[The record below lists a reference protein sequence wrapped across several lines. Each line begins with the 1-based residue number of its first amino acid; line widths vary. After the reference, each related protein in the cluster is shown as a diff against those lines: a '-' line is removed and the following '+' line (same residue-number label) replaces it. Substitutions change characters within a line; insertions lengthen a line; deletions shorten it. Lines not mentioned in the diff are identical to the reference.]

1 MKTHFS
7 VEGRWNWSFGI
18 LLGAAIA
25 CPPGLW
31 VPAVPAQI
39 PAQAQARAQAQE
51 DTVKTLDQL
60 QKRKLQQEE
69 AVKQFHA
76 FHDFQFTDRVAE
88 SGITFRSHA
97 VDDAGRNYKAV
108 HYDHGMGVAVA
119 DVFGDGLLDIYFVDQ
134 LGQCQLWRNLGH
146 GKFENV
152 TESAGVGMEGK
163 VCAGVAFAD
172 VDNDGLP
179 DLFVTTV
186 KFGNVLFHNLGGG
199 KFKDI
204 TKEAGLDYKGH
215 SSGAVFFDFDNDGLL
230 DLLVLNIGVYTTTQ
244 RNPDGSYVGLRDA
257 FFGHLYPE
265 RTEHSILYKNMGGLK
280 FKDVTRDMNLVYDG
294 WSGDASFCDFN
305 GSGWPSVYVLNMQGD
320 NHYFENQ
327 QGRGFVDKTSAYFP
341 KTPWG
346 AMGIKF
352 FDFNNDGRMDLFI
365 TDMHSDMASSLM
377 ALADGSDSKIEKA
390 KSRQWVLR
398 DWKDSLLKGQT
409 NFDHTIFGNAFYRND
424 GKGGFR
430 EVSDELGV
438 ETYWPWG
445 VSVGDL
451 NADGYDD
458 IFVTAGMGYP
468 FRYAI
473 NSVLL
478 NDGGQRFFDS
488 EFLLGVEPR
497 AADQIMRDQFAL
509 DCDIADKKNPLCQG
523 ATGTVTIP
531 GAASSRSS
539 AIFDVNND
547 GALDIIV
554 NDFNGPPQV
563 LISNLAEK
571 RKIHYLKIKLVGTTW
586 NDPGRQSRSN
596 RDGLGAT
603 VKVEA
608 GGKTYTKYHDGKSG
622 YLSQSLIPLYFGLG
636 EATTVERVEV
646 QWPSGIRQVLKKN
659 IPINSLLTVTES
671 RK

>member
-1 MKTHFS
+1 MAVS
-7 VEGRWNWSFGI
+7 
-18 LLGAAIA
+18 A
-25 CPPGLW
+25 CWL
-31 VPAVPAQI
+31 VLSAPAVM
-39 PAQAQARAQAQE
+39 AQALQ
-51 DTVKTLDQL
+51 DITKTMELL
-60 QKRKLQQEE
+60 QNRKQQQEE
-69 AVKQFHA
+69 AAKQFHA
-76 FHDFQFTDRVAE
+76 FYDFQFSNRVAE
-88 SGITFRSHA
+88 SGITFRSHM
-97 VDDAGRNYKAV
+97 VSDSGRTFKAV
-108 HYDHGMGVAVA
+108 HYDHGMGLAVA

-134 LGQCQLWRNLGH
+134 LGQCQLWRNLGN
-146 GKFENV
+146 GKFTNI

-163 VCAGVAFAD
+163 VCTGAAFAD

-199 KFKDI
+199 KFKDV

-230 DLLVLNIGVYTTTQ
+230 DLFVANIGVYTSAET
-244 RNPDGSYVGLRDA
+244 NADGSYVGLRDA
-257 FFGHLYPE
+257 FYGHLHPE

-280 FKDVTRDMNLVYDG
+280 FKDVTKEMNLVYDG
-294 WSGDASFCDFN
+294 WSGDASFCDLN
-305 GSGWPSVYVLNMQGD
+305 GDGWPDLYVMNMQGD
-320 NHYFENQ
+320 NHFFENQ
-327 QGRGFVDKTSAYFP
+327 QGKRFVDKTHIYFP

-346 AMGIKF
+346 AMGIRF
-352 FDFNNDGRMDLFI
+352 FDYNNDGLMDLFI
-365 TDMHSDMASSLM
+365 TDMHSDMSDQQM
-377 ALADGSDSKIEKA
+377 NLAQDFDLNIEKA
-390 KSRQWVLR
+390 KSDQW
-398 DWKDSLLKGQT
+398 DIPSWKNSLLKDRT
-409 NFDHTIFGNAFYRND
+409 NFDHTMFGNAFYRNE
-424 GKGGFR
+424 GHGVFR

-478 NDGGQRFFDS
+478 NDGGRRFFDA

-497 AADQIMRDQFAL
+497 AADKIMRDQFIV
-509 DCDIADKKNPLCQG
+509 DCDGADKYKRICQG
-523 ATGTVTIP
+523 KTGQFIMR
-531 GAASSRSS
+531 GMASSRSS
-539 AIFDVNND
+539 AIFDIMDD
-547 GALDIIV
+547 GALDIVV
-554 NDFNGPPQV
+554 NEFNGPPQV

-571 RKIHYLKIKLVGTTW
+571 KKIHFLKVKLTGTTW
-586 NDPGRQSRSN
+586 SDPGRQKRSN

-603 VKVEA
+603 VKVQA

-636 EATTVERVEV
+636 ESTNIDRVEV
-646 QWPSGIRQVLKKN
+646 LWPSGIRQVLTN
-659 IPINSLLTVTES
+659 GIAVNSLLKITES
-671 RK
+671 DK

>member
-1 MKTHFS
+1 MLWAVTACWMILS
-7 VEGRWNWSFGI
+7 VPEV
-18 LLGAAIA
+18 LPQVQADLAATM
-25 CPPGLW
+25 
-31 VPAVPAQI
+31 
-39 PAQAQARAQAQE
+39 E
-51 DTVKTLDQL
+51 KL
-60 QKRKLQQEE
+60 QKRKQQQEE
-69 AVKQFHA
+69 AAKQFHA
-76 FHDFQFTDRVAE
+76 FYDFQFTDRVEE

-97 VDDAGRNYKAV
+97 VDDASRNYKAV
-108 HYDHGMGVAVA
+108 HYDHGTGLAVA

-146 GKFENV
+146 GRFTNI

-163 VCAGVAFAD
+163 VCAGASFAD

-199 KFKDI
+199 KFQDI

-230 DLLVLNIGVYTTTQ
+230 DLFVLNVGVYTTDQ
-244 RNPDGSYVGLRDA
+244 KSADGSYVGLTDA
-257 FFGHLYPE
+257 FFGHQHPE

-280 FKDVTRDMNLVYDG
+280 FKDVTKEMNLVYDG
-294 WSGDASFCDFN
+294 WSGDASFCDLN
-305 GSGWPSVYVLNMQGD
+305 QDGWPDLYVLNMQGD

-327 QGRGFVDKTSAYFP
+327 HGKGFVDKTSTYFP

-352 FDFNNDGRMDLFI
+352 FDYNQDGLMDLFI
-365 TDMHSDMASSLM
+365 TDMHSDMTSSQIGRAQDFDLN
-377 ALADGSDSKIEKA
+377 IEKA
-390 KSRQWVLR
+390 KSEQWCSQ
-398 DWKDSLLKGQT
+398 DFKDTLLKGRT
-409 NFDHTIFGNAFYRND
+409 NFDHTIFGNAFYRNE
-424 GKGGFR
+424 GNGVFR
-430 EVSDELGV
+430 EVSDRLGV

-451 NADGYDD
+451 NADGYED

-478 NDGGQRFFDS
+478 NDGGQRFFDA

-497 AADQIMRDQFAL
+497 AAEKMVRDQFTL
-509 DCDIADKKNPLCQG
+509 DCDGADKNNPLCRG
-523 ATGTVTIP
+523 RTGKVIMA

-539 AIFDVNND
+539 AIFDIDGD
-547 GALDIIV
+547 GALDIVV
-554 NDFNGPPQV
+554 NEFNGPPQI
-563 LISNLAEK
+563 LMSNLAK
-571 RKIHYLKIKLVGTTW
+571 KKKIHFLKVKLTGTT
-586 NDPGRQSRSN
+586 SN

-603 VKVEA
+603 VKVQA
-608 GGKTYTKYHDGKSG
+608 GGKTLTQFNDGKSG

-636 EATTVERVEV
+636 EATNVERVEV
-646 QWPSGIRQVLKKN
+646 RWPSGIKQVLN
-659 IPINSLLTVTES
+659 GGIANNNLLKISES
-671 RK
+671 GK

>member
-1 MKTHFS
+1 MFMALT
-7 VEGRWNWSFGI
+7 
-18 LLGAAIA
+18 A
-25 CPPGLW
+25 CGL
-31 VPAVPAQI
+31 VLSAPAVM
-39 PAQAQARAQAQE
+39 AQAQQDNA
-51 DTVKTLDQL
+51 KTMELL
-60 QKRKLQQEE
+60 QNRKQQQEE
-69 AVKQFHA
+69 AAKQFHA
-76 FHDFQFTDRVAE
+76 FYDFQFSNRVAE
-88 SGITFRSHA
+88 SGITFRSHI
-97 VDDAGRNYKAV
+97 VSDAGRTYKAV
-108 HYDHGMGVAVA
+108 HYDHGMGMAVA

-134 LGQCQLWRNLGH
+134 LGQCQLWRNLGN
-146 GKFENV
+146 GKFTNI

-163 VCAGVAFAD
+163 VCAGAAFAD

-199 KFKDI
+199 KFKDV

-230 DLLVLNIGVYTTTQ
+230 DLFVANIGVYTSAET
-244 RNPDGSYVGLRDA
+244 NADGSYVGLRDA
-257 FFGHLYPE
+257 FYGHLHPE

-280 FKDVTRDMNLVYDG
+280 FKDVTKEMNLVYDG
-294 WSGDASFCDFN
+294 WSGDASFCDLN
-305 GSGWPSVYVLNMQGD
+305 GDGWPDLYVMNMQGD
-320 NHYFENQ
+320 NHFFENQ
-327 QGRGFVDKTSAYFP
+327 QGKGFVDKTTNYFA

-352 FDFNNDGRMDLFI
+352 FDYNNDGLMDLFI
-365 TDMHSDMASSLM
+365 TDMHSDMSTAQM
-377 ALADGSDSKIEKA
+377 NLAQDFDLNIEKS
-390 KSRQWVLR
+390 KSDQW
-398 DWKDSLLKGQT
+398 DIPSWKNSLLKDRT
-409 NFDHTIFGNAFYRND
+409 NFDHTMFGNAFYRNE
-424 GKGGFR
+424 GHGVFR

-478 NDGGQRFFDS
+478 NDGGKRFFDA

-497 AADQIMRDQFAL
+497 PADDIIRNQFTL
-509 DCDIADKKNPLCQG
+509 DCDGADKDNPLCQG
-523 ATGTVTIP
+523 RTGMLVL
-531 GAASSRSS
+531 GGVASSRSS

-547 GALDIIV
+547 GALDIVV

-571 RKIHYLKIKLVGTTW
+571 KKIHFLKVKLEGTTW
-586 NDPGRQSRSN
+586 SDPTRQRRSN

-603 VKVEA
+603 VKVQA

-636 EATTVERVEV
+636 EATNVERVEV
-646 QWPSGIRQVLKKN
+646 LWPSGIRQVLTN
-659 IPINSLLTVTES
+659 GIAVNSLLKITES
-671 RK
+671 GK

>member
-1 MKTHFS
+1 METLSLF
-7 VEGRWNWSFGI
+7 EARRNGPRRIMFMA
-18 LLGAAIA
+18 LTA
-25 CPPGLW
+25 CGL
-31 VPAVPAQI
+31 VLSAPAVM
-39 PAQAQARAQAQE
+39 AQAQQDNA
-51 DTVKTLDQL
+51 KTMELL
-60 QKRKLQQEE
+60 QHRKQQQEE
-69 AVKQFHA
+69 AAKQFHA
-76 FHDFQFTDRVAE
+76 FYDFHFTNRVAE
-88 SGITFRSHA
+88 SGITFRSHI
-97 VDDAGRNYKAV
+97 VSDASRTYKAV
-108 HYDHGMGVAVA
+108 HYDHGMGMAVA
-119 DVFGDGLLDIYFVDQ
+119 DVFGDGFLDIYFVDQ

-146 GKFENV
+146 GKFANI

-163 VCAGVAFAD
+163 VCAGAAFAD

-199 KFKDI
+199 KFKDV

-215 SSGAVFFDFDNDGLL
+215 SSGVVFFDFDNDGLL
-230 DLLVLNIGVYTTTQ
+230 DLFVANIGIYTSAET
-244 RNPDGSYVGLRDA
+244 NADGSYVGLRDA
-257 FFGHLYPE
+257 FYGHLHPE

-280 FKDVTRDMNLVYDG
+280 FKDVTKEMNLVYDG
-294 WSGDASFCDFN
+294 WSGDADFYDLN
-305 GSGWPSVYVLNMQGD
+305 GDGWPDLYVMNMQGD
-320 NHYFENQ
+320 NHFFENQ
-327 QGRGFVDKTSAYFP
+327 QGKGFVDKTTNYFP

-352 FDFNNDGRMDLFI
+352 FDYNNDGLMDLFI
-365 TDMHSDMASSLM
+365 TDMHSDMSTAQM
-377 ALADGSDSKIEKA
+377 NLAQDFDLNIEKA
-390 KSRQWVLR
+390 KSDQWDR
-398 DWKDSLLKGQT
+398 PSWKNTLLKDRT
-409 NFDHTIFGNAFYRND
+409 NLDHTMFGNAFYRNE
-424 GKGGFR
+424 GHGVLR

-458 IFVTAGMGYP
+458 IFVTSGMGYP

-473 NSVLL
+473 NPVLL
-478 NDGGQRFFDS
+478 NDGGQRFFDA

-497 AADQIMRDQFAL
+497 ATEDIMRNQFTL
-509 DCDIADKKNPLCQG
+509 DCDGADKNNPLCQG
-523 ATGTVTIP
+523 RTGMLIMG

-539 AIFDVNND
+539 AIFDVMDD
-547 GALDIIV
+547 GALDIVV

-571 RKIHYLKIKLVGTTW
+571 KKIHFLKVKLTGATW
-586 NDPGRQSRSN
+586 DDPSRQKRSN

-603 VKVEA
+603 VKVQA

-636 EATTVERVEV
+636 EATNVERVEV
-646 QWPSGIRQVLKKN
+646 LWPSGIRQVLTN
-659 IPINSLLTVTES
+659 GIAVNSLLKITES
-671 RK
+671 GK